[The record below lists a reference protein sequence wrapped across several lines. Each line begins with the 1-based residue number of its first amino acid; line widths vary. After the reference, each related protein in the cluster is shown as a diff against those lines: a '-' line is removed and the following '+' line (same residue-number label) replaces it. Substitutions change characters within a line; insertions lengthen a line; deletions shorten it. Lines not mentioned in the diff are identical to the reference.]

1 MSPSLRH
8 IPIRHMGSSP
18 AHLRYLEEDPD
29 LAQFLGSRPRNT
41 TDLLRRAP
49 ANARRLVSPGALS
62 EALTSYAQRHDA
74 PQPVLDNARAIA
86 QDEVHMVVTGQQ
98 PGLFGGPLYT
108 VHKAATA
115 VRLARELNALDSGP
129 RVVPIFWNHTDD
141 HDLDEVNRALFVN
154 NNVEVQG
161 IRLDLKRGGEAIRDI
176 GVGHKLE
183 HALATVGDLL
193 PNNEHRSWALDTFSP
208 RKPDEHFGDGLARL
222 LFRLFGESG
231 LLVIEPRDL
240 PEEAFEVLPRWWDQ
254 APMIQDSIKST
265 IEVLLDLGL
274 DLSMD
279 PSSTLMFEVHGN
291 RRVAMAEGDPV
302 QCVGDLSPGAVLRP
316 LWQDACLPTIA
327 SVVGPGELSYLS
339 VAGPLY
345 RRLGVPSPVLVPRA
359 SMTLVEP
366 SLSKLLTRF
375 GWDISDLE
383 LGPERLAERALDG
396 EGAGEEN
403 QLESISASLDQ
414 GVAELIS
421 SLRSSDPQMVRSA
434 ERTKKKVQEELS
446 RLLSKLRNSRQNR
459 EGTGTRQIRRIANNL
474 RPRGRPQERMLTVLP
489 FLATHG
495 PPLGEYLIEA
505 ADPFTTNH
513 AILEL

>member
-1 MSPSLRH
+1 MSPSVRH
-8 IPIRHMGSSP
+8 IPIRNMGSSP

-29 LAQFLGSRPRNT
+29 LEPFLGRRPRNAA
-41 TDLLRRAP
+41 DLLRRAP
-49 ANARRLVSPGALS
+49 TSTRRLISPQALS
-62 EALTSYAQRHDA
+62 EALIAYANRHDA
-74 PQPVLDNARAIA
+74 PDEVLANAHSVAEG
-86 QDEVHMVVTGQQ
+86 EVHMVVTGQQ

-115 VRLARELNALDSGP
+115 VRLAQELNALGAGP
-129 RVVPIFWNHTDD
+129 KIVPIFWNHTDD
-141 HDLDEVNRALFVN
+141 HDLDEVNRAFFVN
-154 NNVEVQG
+154 NNLEVQRV
-161 IRLDLKRGGEAIRDI
+161 RLDLNRSGEPIRDI
-176 GVGHKLE
+176 GIGHKIE

-193 PNNEHRSWALDTFSP
+193 PHNEFRSWALETFAPNDPNES
-208 RKPDEHFGDGLARL
+208 FGDGLARL
-222 LFRLFGESG
+222 LFRLFGKFG

-240 PEEAFEVLPRWWDQ
+240 PVEAFEVLPRWWDQ
-254 APMIQDSIKST
+254 APVILDSIRST

-279 PSSTLMFEVHGN
+279 PSSTLMFEIHGN
-291 RRVAMAEGDPV
+291 RRVPLAEGDPV

-316 LWQDACLPTIA
+316 LWQDACLPSIA

-345 RRLGVPSPVLVPRA
+345 QRLGVPSPVIVPRA

-383 LGPERLAERALDG
+383 LGPDRLAERTLDG
-396 EGAGEEN
+396 EGGSEEDH
-403 QLESISASLDQ
+403 LEALSASLDQ
-414 GVAELIS
+414 GLGNLIQS
-421 SLRSSDPQMVRSA
+421 VRTSDPQMVRGT
-434 ERTKKKVQEELS
+434 ERTKKKVLEELGK
-446 RLLSKLRNSRQNR
+446 LLAKLRNSRQNR
-459 EGTGTRQIRRIANNL
+459 EGTGTRQIRKITNNL

-495 PPLGEYLIEA
+495 PALGDYLVGA